1 MPTVVIIGAG
11 TMGAG
16 IAQVA
21 AQAGWDVQ
29 LCDLSADALAR
40 GVSGIRAQFARLAEK
55 GRISTEEA
63 ERAAARVRAIARL
76 ADLAPADRAPADRA
90 WADLA
95 IEAVIERLDVKHAT
109 FAALEKA
116 LPAHA
121 VLATNTSSLSVGAI
135 ARAVRDPSRVIG
147 MHFFNPAPLMPLVE
161 VIAAAAS
168 RPDAVDFGAATARA
182 WGKTAVHAK
191 DTPGFI
197 VNRVARGYYLEAL
210 RLLGEHVS
218 TVEKI
223 DKVMKELGGFK
234 MGPFELMDLV
244 GLDVNYSVSLS
255 VWEQMQRHPRF
266 EPHEIQRRLV
276 DQGCLGRKTG
286 RGFYDYTGP
295 SPVSA
300 FPSVKTAFTL
310 PPEVEQ
316 AVHNFAAA
324 ASVTDPHTPCRYIFA
339 RILCAILN
347 EAALARQEGVASA
360 SDIDIAMKLGT
371 NYPHGPLEWADR
383 IGRDEVHK
391 MLACLEAHTSA
402 GRFRSAFETTQRTH
416 IEPGR

>member
-1 MPTVVIIGAG
+1 
-11 TMGAG
+11 MGAG

-21 AQAGWDVQ
+21 AQGGWDVQ
-29 LCDLSADALAR
+29 LHDLSPDALAR
-40 GVSGIRAQFARLAEK
+40 GLTAIRAQITRLVEK
-55 GRISTEEA
+55 GRLTGESGDQTL
-63 ERAAARVRAIARL
+63 ARVRSVARME
-76 ADLAPADRAPADRA
+76 DLAP
-90 WADLA
+90 ADLA
-95 IEAVIERLDVKHAT
+95 IEAVVERLDVKHAT
-109 FAALEKA
+109 FAALEKV
-116 LPAHA
+116 LPPQA

-135 ARAVRDPSRVIG
+135 AQAVRDPSRVIG

-168 RPDAVDFGAATARA
+168 RPDAVDFGAATAKA
-182 WGKTAVHAK
+182 WGKTAVRAK

-210 RLLGEHVS
+210 RLLGEQVS

-276 DQGCLGRKTG
+276 EQGCLGRKTG
-286 RGFYDYTGP
+286 CGFYDHTGP

-300 FPSVKTAFTL
+300 FPSAKTVFSL
-310 PPEVEQ
+310 PAEVES
-316 AVHNFAAA
+316 AVHVFAAA
-324 ASVTDPHTPCRYIFA
+324 AGVTDPHTPCRYIFA

-347 EAALARQEGVASA
+347 EAALALHEGVASQ

-371 NYPHGPLEWADR
+371 NYPHGPLEWTDR
-383 IGRDEVHK
+383 IGRDEVCR
-391 MLACLEAHTSA
+391 MLARLEAHTRCGRYRGASA
-402 GRFRSAFETTQRTH
+402 T
-416 IEPGR
+416 EPQSQAELRP

>member
-1 MPTVVIIGAG
+1 MPSVVIIGAG

-29 LCDLSADALAR
+29 LHDLSTDALAR
-40 GVSGIRAQFARLAEK
+40 GLSGIRSQVARRVEK
-55 GRISTEEA
+55 GRLTGESGDQIL
-63 ERAAARVRAIARL
+63 ARVRSVARME
-76 ADLAPADRAPADRA
+76 DLTP
-90 WADLA
+90 ADLA
-95 IEAVIERLDVKHAT
+95 IEAVIERIDVKHAT

-135 ARAVRDPSRVIG
+135 AQAVRDPSRVIG

-161 VIAAAAS
+161 VIAAAES
-168 RPDAVDFGAATARA
+168 RTDAVDFGAATAQA
-182 WGKTAVHAK
+182 WGKTAVRAK

-210 RLLGEHVS
+210 RLLGEQVS

-244 GLDVNYSVSLS
+244 GLDVNFSVSQS
-255 VWEQMQRHPRF
+255 VWEQMHRHPRF

-276 DQGCLGRKTG
+276 EQGCLGRKTA

-295 SPVSA
+295 SPVST
-300 FPSVKTAFTL
+300 FPSAKTAFNL

-316 AVHNFAAA
+316 AVHAFAVAA
-324 ASVTDPHTPCRYIFA
+324 GVTDPHTPCRYILA

-347 EAALARQEGVASA
+347 EAELALREGVASA

-371 NYPHGPLEWADR
+371 NYPHGPLEWTDR
-383 IGRDEVHK
+383 IGREEVCG
-391 MLACLEAHTSA
+391 MLSRLEAHTRC
-402 GRFRSAFETTQRTH
+402 GRYRGASET
-416 IEPGR
+416 G